1 MQLFLGENEQLS
13 TEEPSEESVRSY
25 QSDIV
30 AMQEDADPEELHF
43 KYTFTKRT
51 YLLGSAKAVL
61 YVSCQDQDDMDVFVQ
76 LRKVDKAGN
85 VLISYN
91 VPLPDLARMG
101 MAQDQIPKVNPM
113 IYLGPSG
120 HLRASHRAL
129 DETLSKPHWPVHAH
143 NREAP
148 VPAGTVV
155 KLEIGIWPGGMIFSE
170 GESLLLKVSGH
181 WMTLAEYPWLR
192 GTHTPKNKGKHNV
205 HLGGKKASHVVLP
218 FVDIS

>member
-1 MQLFLGENEQLS
+1 VQLFLGENAQLS
-13 TEEPSEESVRSY
+13 TEEPTEESVRSY

-113 IYLGPSG
+113 IYLGPAG

-129 DETLSKPHWPVHAH
+129 DKTLSKPHWPIHAH
-143 NREAP
+143 DREEP

-218 FVDIS
+218 FVDI